1 MEVGTPVEIKP
12 GISPSVFGGGGVLTR
27 DEYGIQD
34 YQTNIANIEAI
45 GPTDSLPAGTVMIRH
60 GDSYSM
66 YSIQHIRPYDPDN
79 NNNNQTNNENP
90 IQINRT
96 NQINNNPRVLN
107 GGKRRK
113 TRKLKRKQR
122 TRK

>member
-12 GISPSVFGGGGVLTR
+12 GISPEVFGGGGVLTR
-27 DEYGIQD
+27 DEYNIQD

-45 GPTDSLPAGTVMIRH
+45 GPTDSLPAGTVMVSHDGR
-60 GDSYSM
+60 YSM

-79 NNNNQTNNENP
+79 NNTNQPYNENP
-90 IQINRT
+90 TQMNL
-96 NQINNNPRVLN
+96 NNNPTILS
-107 GGKRRK
+107 GGKRKSRK

-122 TRK
+122 SRK